1 MRDKSSSI
9 HYNVVPDSPVVVR
22 RARLIA
28 SSLPRR
34 VALVAAGLVLVATA
48 LAACTDSRPEEA
60 FKIGVMDIG
69 IIDHRL
75 LHTPQDQNGPV
86 HDAIMLAIK
95 HVNDAGGVWGKPVE
109 AVFKDT
115 FEMRP
120 GERPVETANELL
132 DQDGAHAFIGPIR
145 SVDAELIVD
154 EVAKPKEVPMISFGT
169 APLVLNLDDDGY
181 HFNTILNDEAQGFA
195 LARVANDEHDEHV
208 ALAHLDTAWG
218 RDLAR
223 VFKSH
228 YNGRVSVVSLHPDD
242 ESFAEEL
249 QELATSS
256 ADVLVLAVLSN
267 WTHQVLD
274 EVQSNDHFD
283 HLLLIAEHRT
293 LSLLA
298 DYQDFL
304 DGSKGVAPSG
314 RHITEAEGHWEADFE
329 AEFGYTPSASYA
341 REAYDATVILSL
353 AAESAGTTEGQAIRD
368 ALYEISRPPGTKYS
382 ATSDGVKS
390 AFDAIG
396 NGDDIDLEGEA
407 SAIDWDDRGAVT
419 VGHFSVWQFT
429 DGEIVDLEHFDVNL
443 TE

>member
-1 MRDKSSSI
+1 MT
-9 HYNVVPDSPVVVR
+9 SPQR
-22 RARLIA
+22 GTRIA
-28 SSLPRR
+28 RR
-34 VALVAAGLVLVATA
+34 VAAVALAIVAASVAV
-48 LAACTDSRPEEA
+48 AACNDSRPDEA

-69 IIDHRL
+69 VIDHRL
-75 LHTPQDQNGPV
+75 LHTPQDQAGPV

-115 FEMRP
+115 FELRP

-132 DQDGAHAFIGPIR
+132 DQDGAHVFIGPIR
-145 SVDAELIVD
+145 SIDAELIVD
-154 EVAKPKEVPMISFGT
+154 EVAKPKEVPIISFGT

-195 LARVANDEHDEHV
+195 LARVANDEHDAHV

-228 YNGRVSVVSLHPDD
+228 YNGRVSETSLHPDD
-242 ESFAEEL
+242 DSFAEEL

-256 ADVLVLAVLSN
+256 AEVLVLAVLSN

-283 HLLLIAEHRT
+283 HVLLIAEHRT

-298 DYQDFL
+298 DYPEFL

-329 AEFGYTPSASYA
+329 AEYGYQPSASYA
-341 REAYDATVILSL
+341 REAYDATVILAL
-353 AAESAGTTEGQAIRD
+353 AAESAGTTDGQAIRD
-368 ALYEISRPPGTKYS
+368 ALYGLSGPPGTKHN
-382 ATSDGVKS
+382 ATADGVKT
-390 AFDAIG
+390 AFEAVRDG
-396 NGDDIDLEGEA
+396 EDIDLEGEA
-407 SAIDWDDRGAVT
+407 SAIDWDDRGAIT
-419 VGHFSVWQFT
+419 VGHFSVWQFQ
-429 DGEIVDLEHFDVNL
+429 DGAIVDLEHFDVDL